1 MEEIININGIEY
13 IKRERVKDIETEL
26 KNLKEIMEQI
36 NKLSNNKPIDLTTR
50 HETPQKRVRLNGNDN
65 DVFQVPPTS
74 KEDWEIRLMDDDGN
88 FFSKNNRKLKITIK
102 EVFIVQKELGRS
114 TTVKQAR
121 ELRKRLELNEYT
133 FNRLV
138 YNLQQGNFA
147 KFIKQWNQKTQPVV
161 GKKQVS
167 FENNP
172 EKRKESG
179 MYV

>member
-1 MEEIININGIEY
+1 MEEIININGTEY

-26 KNLKEIMEQI
+26 KNLKATMEQI
-36 NKLSNNKPIDLTTR
+36 NKLTNGIPTDTITR
-50 HETPQKRVRLNGNDN
+50 HESPYKRTRVNNSDK
-65 DVFQVPPTS
+65 DVFKVPPAS
-74 KEDWEIRLMDDDGN
+74 QEDWEIRLMDDDGN
-88 FFSKNNRKLKITIK
+88 FFSKNNRKLKVTIK
-102 EVFIVQKELGRS
+102 EVFIVQKELSRS